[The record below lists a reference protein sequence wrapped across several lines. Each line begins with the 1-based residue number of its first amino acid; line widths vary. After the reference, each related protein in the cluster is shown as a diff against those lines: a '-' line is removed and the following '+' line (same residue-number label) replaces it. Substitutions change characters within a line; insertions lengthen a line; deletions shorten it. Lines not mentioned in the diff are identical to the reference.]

1 MGFDESR
8 AFDKLVGQW
17 GILSATGLN
26 AWGTCTYIH
35 GHMRAVDCPP
45 FTLDVHRHVSMYV
58 SEVHHSKP
66 LATELHKL
74 LLQLAFVSP
83 SIV

>member
-1 MGFDESR
+1 
-8 AFDKLVGQW
+8 
-17 GILSATGLN
+17 
-26 AWGTCTYIH
+26 
-35 GHMRAVDCPP
+35 MRAVDCPP

-83 SIV
+83 SIVWADVAVATWQHDDVEQKRWILLIGFNAT

>member
-26 AWGTCTYIH
+26 AWGTCVLSIVPHSPWMCTAMYL
-35 GHMRAVDCPP
+35 C
-45 FTLDVHRHVSMYV
+45 MYV

-66 LATELHKL
+66 
-74 LLQLAFVSP
+74 
-83 SIV
+83 